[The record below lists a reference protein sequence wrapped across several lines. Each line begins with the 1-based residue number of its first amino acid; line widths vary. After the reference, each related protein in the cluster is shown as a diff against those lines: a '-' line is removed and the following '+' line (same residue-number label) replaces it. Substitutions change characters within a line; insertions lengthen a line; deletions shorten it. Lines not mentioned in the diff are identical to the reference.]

1 MKLAWMGEY
10 RDVVEKLIRYCNIY
24 AAVYK
29 KEAYRGTDVKISY
42 SQIQVVEYLLE
53 NEELHQNM
61 AMIAGRLGI
70 TRSAFTK
77 LVNRL
82 AEKGLLEKFHASDN
96 RRDVI
101 VQVTAQGRQVY
112 ADYSDYIYRE
122 HFSKMFEAGRAI
134 PRESLPAIAA
144 MLNAGLRDDAPQQPC
159 RETPKLIPVKKKAGR

>member
-10 RDVVEKLIRYCNIY
+10 RDVVEKLIRYCNVY

-29 KEAYRGTDVKISY
+29 KEAYLGTNVKVSY
-42 SQIQVVEYLLE
+42 SQIQVLEYLLE

-70 TRSAFTK
+70 TRSTFTK

-82 AEKGLLEKFHASDN
+82 VEKGLLEKFHASDN

-101 VQVTAQGRQVY
+101 VQATEQGRRVY
-112 ADYSDYIYRE
+112 ADYSDYVYRA
-122 HFSKMFEAGRAI
+122 HFSRMFEVGRAI

-144 MLNAGLRDDAPQQPC
+144 MLDAGIRDDAPQQPC
-159 RETPKLIPVKKKAGR
+159 KETPKLIPVEKRNGR